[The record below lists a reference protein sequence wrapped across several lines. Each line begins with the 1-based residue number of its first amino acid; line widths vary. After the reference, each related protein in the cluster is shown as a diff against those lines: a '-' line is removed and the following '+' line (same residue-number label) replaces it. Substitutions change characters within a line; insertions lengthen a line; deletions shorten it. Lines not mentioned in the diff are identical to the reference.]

1 MKTRTILAAVA
12 AAIMT
17 SSGAFADTT
26 IAVTDVTARQR
37 YPWNGL
43 VDITCSVSGIDGET
57 NGLELVVAA
66 VMPDTGRARSASQF
80 WVVRNGTNSTDRAVR
95 VNGNYRLLWDAAAD
109 LGQVRVTNM
118 GGRVTIDAHGK
129 VRLWEGGPYWATTN
143 IGAEKPEEYGL
154 YFWWGDIVGYRREGG
169 AWVASDG
176 SSSNFSL
183 SSGSTPAYGKTLATL
198 QSEGWVVSKDG
209 TYVLAPE
216 YDAAQAQW
224 GGGWRLPTY
233 AELNALGNNCDW
245 TLTER
250 NGVNGYVVRGRG
262 AFADACIFL
271 PATGYGDGTSLR
283 NAGSYGGCWSSV
295 PYASGSEYSWCLN
308 FYSSGPYT
316 GYDGRYLGLPV
327 RPVQGFTE

>member
-1 MKTRTILAAVA
+1 MKQSLLAAVA

-57 NGLELVVAA
+57 NGFELVVAA
-66 VMPDTGRARSASQF
+66 VMPDTGRARSVSHFQVERGGK
-80 WVVRNGTNSTDRAVR
+80 WSDNCEVRT
-95 VNGNYRLLWDAAAD
+95 NGNYRLLWDASAD
-109 LGQVRVTNM
+109 LGPVRFTNM
-118 GGRVTIDAHGK
+118 VVRVTIDTHGK

-143 IGAEKPEEYGL
+143 IGAENPEEYGL

-176 SSSNFSL
+176 SSSNFSF
-183 SSGSTPAYGKTLATL
+183 SSGNTPAYGKNLAKL
-198 QSEGWVVSKDG
+198 QSEGWVVSKND

-224 GGGWRLPTY
+224 GGGWRMPTD
-233 AELNALGNNCDW
+233 AELNDLYNNCDCTW
-245 TLTER
+245 TAL

-262 AFADACIFL
+262 AFADASIFL

-283 NAGSYGGCWSSV
+283 NTGSYGGCWSSV
-295 PYASGSEYSWCLN
+295 PYSSGSEYSWCLN

-327 RPVQGFTE
+327 RPVQ